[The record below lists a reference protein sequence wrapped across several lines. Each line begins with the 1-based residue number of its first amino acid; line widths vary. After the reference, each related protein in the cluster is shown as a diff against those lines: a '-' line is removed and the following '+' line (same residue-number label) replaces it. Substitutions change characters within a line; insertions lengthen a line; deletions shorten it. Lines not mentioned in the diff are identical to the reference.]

1 MVGSAATLT
10 IMSSASAESRRE
22 AEAALA
28 ARRELG
34 LEYEEQIAA
43 GLAERVEQ
51 TIAYRQ
57 AELGQRD
64 RLERELIKDDRKA
77 RGQRFA
83 LSIVSLGTGIPMTAI
98 AANETGLLGVA
109 ITWGGIVGVN
119 AVFAFSSL
127 VRRRDLRR

>member
-83 LSIVSLGTGIPMTAI
+83 LSIVSLGTGIPITAI
-98 AANETGLLGVA
+98 AADGGGVQGIIVA
-109 ITWGGIVGVN
+109 WLGIVGVN
-119 AVFAFSSL
+119 FAFS
-127 VRRRDLRR
+127 RRK